1 MIFIYDRNYL
11 IDNLRRYSKKLE
23 IELKENKINYEKL
36 MQDIEKI
43 NKKNSY
49 TTKIRILKK
58 ENSILNEDIALNIK
72 KSYINASNIRVIYL
86 RKN

>member
-72 KSYINASNIRVIYL
+72 KSYIN
-86 RKN
+86 